1 MLTLPV
7 RTSACAESPGLSIL
21 PMPTSPPTRLITIVC
36 VALGGALG
44 ALLRTAVGL
53 ALPAINVVPT
63 GTLVANWVGCLF
75 LGWVATRVG
84 QMRRPPAWLQQG
96 VGVGLLGSFTSTST
110 FASEAFWL
118 LSDASPGLSASYV
131 ALSLVGGLALA
142 ALGARLGG
150 GQLSTSAGGG
160 A

>member
-1 MLTLPV
+1 
-7 RTSACAESPGLSIL
+7 
-21 PMPTSPPTRLITIVC
+21 MPTSPPTHLATLALI
-36 VALGGALG
+36 ALGGALG
-44 ALLRTAVGL
+44 ALLRVCVRL
-53 ALPAINVVPT
+53 ALPAMGAMPT
-63 GTLVANWVGCLF
+63 GTLVANLIGCLL
-75 LGWVATRVG
+75 LGFVAAKIATLS
-84 QMRRPPAWLQQG
+84 RPPAWLQQG

-118 LSDASPGLSASYV
+118 LSDDSPGLVASYV

-150 GQLSTSAGGG
+150 APLSHAGGG

>member
-1 MLTLPV
+1 
-7 RTSACAESPGLSIL
+7 
-21 PMPTSPPTRLITIVC
+21 MPTSPPTHLATLGL

-44 ALLRTAVGL
+44 ALLRASVGL
-53 ALPAINVVPT
+53 ALPAMGAMPT
-63 GTLVANWVGCLF
+63 GTLAANLIGCLL
-75 LGWVATRVG
+75 LGYVAAKVATLS
-84 QMRRPPAWLQQG
+84 RPPAWLQQG

-118 LSDASPGLSASYV
+118 VADASPGLMATYV
-131 ALSLVGGLALA
+131 ALSLAGGLALA

-150 GQLSTSAGGG
+150 APLSHAGGG